1 MARVFSLFWFPVLS
15 VNLFVSVNGW
25 NLPNLIPFISLFFQ
39 VPCAYAIFT
48 WFVHFC
54 LHPVCSCVI
63 YFVIDMWM
71 VQGVFCLSALWSIRG
86 LICRSV
92 SSVNV
97 LTCGESR
104 WVNDTIF
111 LSEISVGLGFDIRW
125 WNESTIAV
133 KKSAARQQWYTRRR
147 ATHHHHRSSFRLSF
161 GHLKKKKKRSLLNIL
176 RVVAHSLLMDPFVS
190 SWTNPTPCLVFRCSV
205 FRLIQIR
212 TPSLIIRLSFPTCS
226 RLEAKGC
233 THWLN
238 LYDCYQPRCSKHH
251 CCRQLFLAPT
261 RFFFVV

>member
-39 VPCAYAIFT
+39 VPCAYAIIA
-48 WFVHFC
+48 WFLHFC

-63 YFVIDMWM
+63 CFVIDFWM

-111 LSEISVGLGFDIRW
+111 LSEISVGLGFDD
-125 WNESTIAV
+125 ET
-133 KKSAARQQWYTRRR
+133 
-147 ATHHHHRSSFRLSF
+147 
-161 GHLKKKKKRSLLNIL
+161 
-176 RVVAHSLLMDPFVS
+176 
-190 SWTNPTPCLVFRCSV
+190 
-205 FRLIQIR
+205 
-212 TPSLIIRLSFPTCS
+212 
-226 RLEAKGC
+226 
-233 THWLN
+233 
-238 LYDCYQPRCSKHH
+238 
-251 CCRQLFLAPT
+251 RQLSPSRNRRPDSNGTPEEEQPITIIAPASDYLS
-261 RFFFVV
+261 VI